1 MVCILLAIS
10 VRWSFC
16 TGRAASCE
24 LGHILAAGVIIPSSL
39 SRAAVFSPSA
49 NFQCELIKCTG
60 GSKLC
65 VFLDHFLIAFFI
77 MITYNV
83 IKINTFILYV

>member
-10 VRWSFC
+10 VCWSFC

-60 GSKLC
+60 GSKL
-65 VFLDHFLIAFFI
+65 LIAIF
-77 MITYNV
+77 YYDHV
-83 IKINTFILYV
+83 